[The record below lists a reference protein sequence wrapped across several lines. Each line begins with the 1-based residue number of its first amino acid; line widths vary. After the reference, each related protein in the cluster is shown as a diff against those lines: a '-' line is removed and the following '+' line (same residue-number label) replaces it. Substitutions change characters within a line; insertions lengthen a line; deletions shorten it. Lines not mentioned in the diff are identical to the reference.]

1 MINMD
6 LQDFVKSGFDTF
18 LLWKKG
24 KKSLR
29 DMTDVELTSFEEY
42 LRLYFLVVSSGGSAP
57 SVPALSKRKFFK
69 QILLF
74 PFILLV
80 LFLFFGLK

>member
-1 MINMD
+1 MD
-6 LQDFVKSGFDTF
+6 LDFLKASSDTF
-18 LLWKKG
+18 RLWQKG

-42 LRLYFLVVSSGGSAP
+42 LRLYFLVLSSGGTPSASP
-57 SVPALSKRKFFK
+57 ERVKRKFVK

-74 PFILLV
+74 PVILLV
-80 LFLFFGLK
+80 LFLLFGLR

>member
-1 MINMD
+1 MD

-18 LLWKKG
+18 SLWKKG

-42 LRLYFLVVSSGGSAP
+42 LRLYFLVLSSGGTLPA
-57 SVPALSKRKFFK
+57 VPERDKRKFVK
-69 QILLF
+69 RILLF
-74 PFILLV
+74 PVILLV
-80 LFLFFGLK
+80 LFLLFGLR